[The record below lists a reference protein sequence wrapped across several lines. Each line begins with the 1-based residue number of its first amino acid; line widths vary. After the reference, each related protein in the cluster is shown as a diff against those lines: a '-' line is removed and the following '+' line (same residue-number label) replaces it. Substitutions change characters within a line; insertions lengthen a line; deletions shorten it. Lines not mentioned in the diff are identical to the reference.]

1 MPESRVP
8 ESRAPESRVGESPAD
23 QYVDSPPELAIAR
36 DLVRRG
42 IPAAPI
48 LIAVCALIW
57 GVDGALS
64 SAYGVALVL
73 VNFVI
78 AAFILAWAARISLTA
93 LMAASLGGFV
103 LRMGLIV
110 VAVLLVKD
118 AGWVSLPALC
128 LTILVTHLGLLAWE
142 TRYVSASLAFPAL
155 KPHRERS

>member
-1 MPESRVP
+1 MPES
-8 ESRAPESRVGESPAD
+8 PAT
-23 QYVDSPPELAIAR
+23 QYVGSPPELDIAR

-42 IPAAPI
+42 LPAAPVI
-48 LIAVCALIW
+48 IAVSALIW

-73 VNFVI
+73 LNFVI
-78 AAFILAWAARISLTA
+78 AAVLLAWAAGVSLTM
-93 LMAASLGGFV
+93 LMVASLGGFA

-118 AGWVSLPALC
+118 AAWISLPALC
-128 LTILVTHLGLLAWE
+128 LTILITHLGLLLWE

-155 KPHRERS
+155 KPPRERS

>member
-1 MPESRVP
+1 MPES
-8 ESRAPESRVGESPAD
+8 PAT
-23 QYVDSPPELAIAR
+23 QYVDSPPELDIAR

-42 IPAAPI
+42 LPAAPVI
-48 LIAVCALIW
+48 IAVSALIW

-73 VNFVI
+73 LNFVI
-78 AAFILAWAARISLTA
+78 AAVLLAWAARVSLTM
-93 LMAASLGGFV
+93 LMVASLGGFA

-118 AGWVSLPALC
+118 AGWISLPALC
-128 LTILVTHLGLLAWE
+128 LTILITHLGLLLWE

-155 KPHRERS
+155 KPSRERS

>member
-1 MPESRVP
+1 MPES
-8 ESRAPESRVGESPAD
+8 AAT
-23 QYVDSPPELAIAR
+23 QYVDSPPELDIAR

-42 IPAAPI
+42 LPSAPI
-48 LIAVCALIW
+48 IIAVSALIW
-57 GVDGALS
+57 GMDGALS

-78 AAFILAWAARISLTA
+78 AAVLLAWAARVSLTM
-93 LMAASLGGFV
+93 LMVASLGGFA

-118 AGWVSLPALC
+118 AGWISLPALC
-128 LTILVTHLGLLAWE
+128 LTILITHLGLLLWE

-155 KPHRERS
+155 KPSRERS

>member
-1 MPESRVP
+1 M
-8 ESRAPESRVGESPAD
+8 
-23 QYVDSPPELAIAR
+23 QYVDSAPEVDIAR

-48 LIAVCALIW
+48 IIAASALIW

-78 AAFILAWAARISLTA
+78 AAALLAWAARVSLTM
-93 LMAASLGGFV
+93 LMIASLGGFA

-118 AGWVSLPALC
+118 ASWISLAALC
-128 LTILVTHLGLLAWE
+128 ITILVTHLGLLLWE
-142 TRYVSASLAFPAL
+142 TRYVSASLAYPAL
-155 KPHRERS
+155 KPQRERS

>member
-1 MPESRVP
+1 MPESL
-8 ESRAPESRVGESPAD
+8 AT
-23 QYVDSPPELAIAR
+23 QYVDSPPELDIAR

-42 IPAAPI
+42 LPAAPVI
-48 LIAVCALIW
+48 IAVSALIW

-73 VNFVI
+73 LNFVI
-78 AAFILAWAARISLTA
+78 AAALLAWAARVSLTM
-93 LMAASLGGFV
+93 LMVASLGGFA

-118 AGWVSLPALC
+118 AGWISLPALC
-128 LTILVTHLGLLAWE
+128 LTILITHLGLLLWE

-155 KPHRERS
+155 KPPRERS